1 MVFSEKTIKR
11 NNCWGTWDDGN
22 KEKIDG
28 ESDLNKKK
36 DGESERY
43 ERIYGY
49 GVVESVLEK
58 GVVESCMQQETTLCP
73 HGTTSPLNYIYI
85 YI

>member
-1 MVFSEKTIKR
+1 MGI
-11 NNCWGTWDDGN
+11 WDDGN
-22 KEKIDG
+22 KEKI
-28 ESDLNKKK
+28 

-58 GVVESCMQQETTLCP
+58 GCGRILYAARDHFSAKLY
-73 HGTTSPLNYIYI
+73 NI
-85 YI
+85 

>member
-1 MVFSEKTIKR
+1 MGI
-11 NNCWGTWDDGN
+11 WDDGN

-58 GVVESCMQQETTLCP
+58 GCGRILYAARDHSLP
-73 HGTTSPLNYIYI
+73 SRDHFSAKLYIYI
-85 YI
+85 YMTFFFCQHI

>member
-28 ESDLNKKK
+28 ES
-36 DGESERY
+36 ERY

-58 GVVESCMQQETTLCP
+58 GCGRILYAARDHSLP
-73 HGTTSPLNYIYI
+73 SRDHFSAKLLYIYI
-85 YI
+85 